1 MTVATPRPHLWL
13 TLLSAVAAAQL
24 LSAQGAVPTL
34 PPQTSALAVAD
45 TIAVDPQITVGTL
58 PNGLRYYV
66 RPNPLP
72 RGRAELR
79 LVVKTGSVLEDADQ
93 RGLAHFVEHM
103 AFNGSTHFPGGA
115 IASFMQGIGMRFGAH
130 VNAHTSFDETVYE
143 LQVPSSDPEVLERAL
158 LVMEDWAHGVTFSP
172 DEIDK
177 ERGVILEEWRLGL
190 GADARMQ
197 NTVMPVLL
205 GGSRYAERSPIG
217 LPEVIRS
224 APYARLRQFY
234 ADWYRPDLMAVIAVG
249 DFDRAAMEAR
259 IKTHF
264 APIPAAVSPRPRSAH
279 TVPEHPATRYVVA
292 TDREA
297 RATTVALIGK
307 MPARDQRTVDVYRQQ
322 MVERLFAGMLNDRL
336 DEIARTPNAPF
347 QAARSARGLFVRT
360 MESTTMQALVA
371 EGGAERGVAALV
383 VEAERVTRFGF
394 TATELE
400 RQKVSSQ
407 RYLQQALAE
416 KDKSPSAPLAEE
428 FIRNFMNDEPLPGIV
443 AEQRMAQQLMPG
455 ITLAEVNRLA
465 ATWLPDANRVVVV
478 NAPERAGVAAPTPA
492 TLASALASVSVRP
505 LTAYVDSVNTAPLLD
520 PLPAPGRVAETTT
533 DTALGITAWRLSNGA
548 RVVLKPTDF
557 KADEILFR
565 AISPGGTSLAADQ
578 DYVAALTAEDV
589 VSQGGLGRLTLT
601 DLDKALSTKNA
612 AVRADIGSTDE
623 GLVGGASRQDL
634 ETMFQLVYL
643 TFTAPRADRT
653 AFGVLTAN
661 LRRMLANQE
670 AEPETVFDRTLAA
683 ALTGDH
689 PRARPLTPAMVDQMS
704 LERSLAFYRDRFAD
718 ASDFTFVFV
727 GSFDLAMMRP
737 LVERYL
743 GSLPGLGR
751 RETPRDVGIRTPA
764 TIVRREVRKGVEPKS
779 QASIVFSGE
788 FESTEAN
795 RLLIST
801 MAASLSG
808 NLHRTLR
815 EDEGGTYGVSVE
827 PTFGF
832 RPIQEYRVAISFGC
846 DPARVDALVADAW
859 RVIAEFKD
867 AGPSRSQ
874 MADGRLAA
882 QRDLETN
889 LQQNPYWLN
898 RLTQAYSRH
907 EDPATAVDPRRFYDT
922 LTTTAVRD
930 AARRYLDEGRFV
942 QVILRPEAR

>member
-1 MTVATPRPHLWL
+1 MVATTRPHVWL
-13 TLLSAVAAAQL
+13 TLLSAVVAAQL
-24 LSAQGAVPTL
+24 LSAQGAVATL
-34 PPQTSALAVAD
+34 PPQAPALAVAD

-172 DEIDK
+172 EEVDK

-205 GGSRYAERSPIG
+205 RGSRYAERSPIG

-234 ADWYRPDLMAVIAVG
+234 TDWYRPDLMAVIAVG

-259 IKTHF
+259 IKAHF
-264 APIPAAVSPRPRSAH
+264 MPIPAAVSPRPRPVH
-279 TVPEHPATRYVVA
+279 TVPEHPGTLYVVA

-297 RATTVALIGK
+297 RATTVGLIGK
-307 MPARDQRTVDVYRQQ
+307 MPARDQRTVGVYRQQ

-336 DEIARTPNAPF
+336 DEIARTPDAPF

-371 EGGAERGVAALV
+371 DGGAERGLAALAL
-383 VEAERVTRFGF
+383 EAERVARFGF

-443 AEQRMAQQLMPG
+443 VEQRMAQQLMPG
-455 ITLAEVNRLA
+455 ITLEEVNRLA
-465 ATWLPDANRVVVV
+465 ASWLPDANRVVVV
-478 NAPERAGVAAPTPA
+478 NAPERSGAAVPTPT
-492 TLASALASVSVRP
+492 TLAAALASVSVRP
-505 LTAYVDSVNTAPLLD
+505 LTAYVDKVNTAPLLE
-520 PLPAPGRVAETTT
+520 PLPAPGRVAETST
-533 DTALGITAWRLSNGA
+533 DTALGITVWRLSNGA

-601 DLDKALSTKNA
+601 DLDKALATKNA

-623 GLVGGASRQDL
+623 GLAGGASRQDL

-683 ALTGDH
+683 ALTSDH

-727 GSFDLAMMRP
+727 GSFDLATMRP

-743 GSLPGLGR
+743 ASLPALGR

-764 TIVRREVRKGVEPKS
+764 TVVRREVRKGVEPKS

-788 FESTEAN
+788 FENTEAN

-815 EDEGGTYGVSVE
+815 EDEGGTYGVSVD

-846 DPARVDALVADAW
+846 DPARVDALVAEAW

-867 AGPSRSQ
+867 AGPSRGQ

-882 QRDLETN
+882 DRDLETN

-898 RLTQAYSRH
+898 RLTQAYSRN

-922 LTTTAVRD
+922 LTATAVRD
-930 AARRYLDEGRFV
+930 AARRYLDERRFV
-942 QVILRPEAR
+942 EVILRPEGR

>member
-1 MTVATPRPHLWL
+1 MVASPRPRLWL
-13 TLLSAVAAAQL
+13 TVLAAVAAARI
-24 LSAQGAVPTL
+24 LSAQATAVQ
-34 PPQTSALAVAD
+34 PPPPASLAVAD

-79 LVVKTGSVLEDADQ
+79 LVVKAGSVLEEDDQ

-143 LQVPSSDPEVLERAL
+143 LQVPSTDPDVLERAL
-158 LVMEDWAHGVTFSP
+158 LVMEDWAQGVTFSP
-172 DEIDK
+172 DEVDK

-197 NTVMPVLL
+197 NTIMPVLL
-205 GGSRYAERSPIG
+205 RGSRYAERSPIG

-249 DFDRAAMEAR
+249 DFDRDAMEAR
-259 IKTHF
+259 IKAHLG
-264 APIPAAVSPRPRSAH
+264 PIPAAVSPRPRTAYS
-279 TVPEHPATRYVVA
+279 VPEHPGTLYAVA

-307 MPARDQRTVDVYRQQ
+307 MAARDQRTVGVYRQQ

-336 DEIARTPNAPF
+336 DEIARTPDAPF
-347 QAARSARGLFVRT
+347 QAARSGRGLFVRT
-360 MESTTMQALVA
+360 MESTTLQALVA
-371 EGGAERGVAALV
+371 DGGSERGLAALV
-383 VEAERVTRFGF
+383 TEAERVARFGF

-407 RYLQQALAE
+407 LYLQQALIE
-416 KDKSPSAPLAEE
+416 KDKSPSGPLAEE
-428 FIRNFMNDEPLPGIV
+428 FIRNFMNDEPIPGIV

-455 ITLAEVNRLA
+455 ITLEEVNRLA
-465 ATWLPDANRVVVV
+465 VTWLPDANRVVVV
-478 NAPERAGVAAPTPA
+478 NAPERPGLTPPTPS
-492 TLASALASVSVRP
+492 TLAAALGGTRARP
-505 LTAYVDSVNTAPLLD
+505 LTAYVDTVNDAPLLD
-520 PLPAPGRVAETTT
+520 PLPAPGRVADTTV
-533 DTALGITAWRLSNGA
+533 DAALGLTEWRLSNGV

-565 AISPGGTSLAADQ
+565 ATSPGGTSLATDQ
-578 DYVAALTAEDV
+578 DYVAALTADDV

-612 AVRADIGSTDE
+612 AVRSDIGSNEE
-623 GLVGGASRQDL
+623 GLAGGASRRDL
-634 ETMFQLVYL
+634 ETMFQLIYL
-643 TFTAPRADRT
+643 NFTEPRADRT
-653 AFGVLTAN
+653 AFSVLTAN

-670 AEPETVFDRTLAA
+670 ADPEEVFDRAVA
-683 ALTGDH
+683 SALTGNH

-704 LERSLAFYRDRFAD
+704 LERSLAFYRERFAD

-727 GSFDLAMMRP
+727 GSFDLATMRP

-743 GSLPGLGR
+743 ASLPSLGR
-751 RETPRDVGIRTPA
+751 RETSRDVGIRTPP
-764 TIVRREVRKGVEPKS
+764 TVVRREVRKGVEPKS

-788 FESTEAN
+788 FENTEEN
-795 RLLIST
+795 RLLINT
-801 MAASLSG
+801 MAATLSG

-827 PTFGF
+827 PSFGF
-832 RPIQEYRVAISFGC
+832 RPIQEYRIAIAFGC

-859 RVIAEFKD
+859 RVIAEFKE
-867 AGPSRSQ
+867 AGPTSSQ
-874 MADGRLAA
+874 IADGRLAA
-882 QRDLETN
+882 RRDLETN
-889 LQQNPYWLN
+889 LQQNRYWLS
-898 RLTQAYSRH
+898 RLTQAYARN
-907 EDPATAVDPRRFYDT
+907 EDAATAIDPRRFYDA
-922 LTTTAVRD
+922 LTATAVRE
-930 AARRYLDEGRFV
+930 AARRFLDENRYV
-942 QVILRPEAR
+942 QVILRPEGR

>member
-264 APIPAAVSPRPRSAH
+264 APIPAAVSPRPRPAH

-846 DPARVDALVADAW
+846 DPARVDALVAEAW